1 MIFLTIQVFFF
12 INELITLFQIV
23 FSTSNEPKILKTV
36 IKSLPEHLTVKKSV
50 AKNENKS
57 KNNYVTIETQE

>member
-12 INELITLFQIV
+12 INDLFQIV

-57 KNNYVTIETQE
+57 KNNYVTIETQEK